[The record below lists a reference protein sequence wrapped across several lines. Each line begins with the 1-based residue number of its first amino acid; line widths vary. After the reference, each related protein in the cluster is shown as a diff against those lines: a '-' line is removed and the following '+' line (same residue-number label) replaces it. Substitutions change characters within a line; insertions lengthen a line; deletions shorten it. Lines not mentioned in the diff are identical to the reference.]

1 MNSPEKSL
9 ILVVDDNPNNI
20 QILFKCLKKAGYK
33 VLIAQTG
40 ESAINQAKKTLPH
53 LILLDVMMPIM
64 DGFDTCVSLKS
75 LPETVNIPII
85 FMTVLDETFNKVKG
99 FSLGAV
105 DYITKPFIQEELLSR
120 VKLHLDLRNLTQT
133 LEQQNKSLK
142 EEISARI
149 EMEKKLKK
157 FNQNLEQLVEKRT
170 EELTKIL
177 LELQT
182 TQSQLLD
189 REAELKH
196 DAFHD
201 KLTGLINRNLLINL
215 VQQEMNIGSIN
226 SEYLYGV
233 LFIDLDGFKMVN
245 DSLGHL
251 VGDELLK
258 VVSQRL
264 KNCVRSRDAVARFGG
279 DEFAIL
285 LRNLKELS
293 LAEVIAQRI
302 LNTLNQPFYL
312 NNYEVSVGASIGMT
326 FNVFKYNQP
335 SEILRDAD
343 LAMYQAKRQGKGC
356 YQCFNPNIK
365 ALVLARVQLE
375 KDLNKAVENLKNDE
389 LSQQFYLDYQP
400 IVHLEKNK
408 INGFEA
414 LVRWQH
420 PTEGLISPQKFIPI
434 AEETKLIN
442 PLGWWI
448 LKQGCQ
454 QISYWLKQFPE
465 QNSLTVNI
473 NVSAV
478 QFKQDNFLEQ
488 IGLIVQESHLPPGS
502 LKLEITE
509 SYTLDTDNYSRE
521 RLSKLKEMG
530 IHLCIDDFGV
540 GYSCLNRLQE
550 LPVDLLKIDRSFL
563 KKLDNCHPNPQFIK
577 TILMLASSLEIEVV
591 AEGIETENQLQ
602 NLQKLGCLLGQG
614 YLFSKPVSSAQ
625 ATQLL
630 REKTSF
636 SEINSLLG

>member
-1 MNSPEKSL
+1 MNSTKQSL

-20 QILFKCLKKAGYK
+20 QILFQCLKTAGYK

-40 ESAINQAKKTLPH
+40 ESAINQAQKTLPD

-64 DGFDTCVSLKS
+64 DGFETCRALKS
-75 LPETVNIPII
+75 SAETVNIPII
-85 FMTVLDETFNKVKG
+85 FMTVLNETFNKVKG

-105 DYITKPFIQEELLSR
+105 DYITKPFVQEELLAR
-120 VKLHLDLRNLTQT
+120 VKLHLDLRNLTKT
-133 LEQQNKSLK
+133 LEQQNESLK

-149 EMEKKLKK
+149 EMGKQLQK

-170 EELTKIL
+170 EELTQTL

-182 TQSQLLD
+182 TQIQLLD
-189 REAELKH
+189 REAQLKH

-201 KLTGLINRNLLINL
+201 KLTGLINRDLFVNLLK
-215 VQQEMNIGSIN
+215 QEMKTASVN
-226 SEYLYGV
+226 SQYLYGV
-233 LFIDLDGFKMVN
+233 LFIDLDGFKIVN

-251 VGDELLK
+251 VGDDLLK

-264 KNCVRSRDAVARFGG
+264 KTCVRSSDAVARFGG

-343 LAMYQAKRQGKGC
+343 IAMYQAKRQGKGC
-356 YQCFNPNIK
+356 YKCFNPDMQ
-365 ALVLARVQLE
+365 ALVFARIQLE
-375 KDLNKAVENLKNDE
+375 RDLNKAVENLENDE
-389 LSQQFYLDYQP
+389 LSQQFSLYYQP
-400 IVHLEKNK
+400 IVHLENQK

-414 LVRWQH
+414 LLRWQH
-420 PTEGLISPQKFIPI
+420 PTEGWISPEKFIPI

-448 LKQGCQ
+448 LKQVCQ
-454 QISYWLKQFPE
+454 QISYWLKQFPDH
-465 QNSLTVNI
+465 NTLTVNI

-478 QFKQDNFLEQ
+478 QFQQENFIEQ
-488 IGLIVQESHLPPGS
+488 IGLIVQESRLPPGS

-509 SYTLDTDNYSRE
+509 SYTLDTENYSLE
-521 RLSKLKEMG
+521 RLQKLKDMG

-550 LPVDLLKIDRSFL
+550 LPVDTLKIDRSFL
-563 KKLDNCHPNPQFIK
+563 KKLDHSNPNLQFIK
-577 TILMLASSLEIEVV
+577 SILMLASSLEIDVV

-614 YLFSKPVSSAQ
+614 YLFSKPVNCDQ
-625 ATQLL
+625 ATQFLE
-630 REKTSF
+630 EKIVF
-636 SEINSLLG
+636 